1 MRTWIIIFACCLSAL
16 GLSAQGVGGGI
27 QVAGVAS
34 QIDGDQWGG
43 YNKLGLGF
51 GGFAFYDFNDYL
63 SLQIELLYGH
73 RGSREVNKAYGQ
85 INLNLIDMPVL
96 LRLRFYEFGNAA
108 FFAEAGPSVN
118 TLLSA
123 RNGFKDLKYDVT
135 DFYHRFNAELHLGAS
150 LLVQERAGIFL
161 RWSYGL
167 TNLNVFTRPW
177 FAIHYISLGG
187 RLSFK

>member
-1 MRTWIIIFACCLSAL
+1 MGLMAL

-27 QVAGVAS
+27 QLSGVAS

-73 RGSREVNKAYGQ
+73 RGSREVVKAYGQ
-85 INLNLIDMPVL
+85 INLNLIDLPVL
-96 LRLRFYEFGNAA
+96 LRLRVYEWGYAK
-108 FFAEAGPSVN
+108 FFVEAGPSVN
-118 TLLSA
+118 TMLSA
-123 RNGFKDLKYDVT
+123 RNGFRDLKYDVT
-135 DFYHRFNAELHLGAS
+135 DYYHRFNAEIHLGAS
-150 LLVQERAGIFL
+150 MLLRERVGLFM

-167 TNLNVFTRPW
+167 TNLNVFTRPY

>member
-1 MRTWIIIFACCLSAL
+1 MRKILLLLALLVLSISL
-16 GLSAQGVGGGI
+16 RAQGVGGGI

-43 YNKLGLGF
+43 YNKLGIGF

-63 SLQIELLYGH
+63 ALQIELLYGH
-73 RGSREVNKAYGQ
+73 RGSREVTRAYGQ
-85 INLNLIDMPVL
+85 INLNLIDMPIL
-96 LRLRFYEFGNAA
+96 LRLRCYEWGTAKFY
-108 FFAEAGPSVN
+108 AEAGPSVN

-135 DFYHRFNAELHLGAS
+135 DFYHRFNLEVHLGAS
-150 LLVQERAGIFL
+150 LMVQDRVGMFL

>member
-1 MRTWIIIFACCLSAL
+1 MRNLLLYMLFLCPLLA
-16 GLSAQGVGGGI
+16 GAQGVGGGI
-27 QVAGVAS
+27 QIAGVAS

-43 YNKLGLGF
+43 YNKGGLGF

-63 SLQIELLYGH
+63 SLQVELLYGH
-73 RGSREVNKAYGQ
+73 RGSREVTKAYGQ
-85 INLNLIDMPVL
+85 INLNFIDMPVL
-96 LRLRFYEFGNAA
+96 LRLRCYEWGNAA

-123 RNGFKDLKYDVT
+123 RNGFKDLKLDVT
-135 DFYHRFNAELHLGAS
+135 DFYHRFNAEVHLGAS
-150 LLVQERAGIFL
+150 LLVNERAGMFV

-177 FAIHYISLGG
+177 FAIHYISLGA